1 MLVEACEIRLYEPR
15 QFKRFKRANEVRPV
29 YLQLSENFE
38 KNRSLKPRIEA
49 MKDTTNTHHEQ
60 ECQ

>member
-1 MLVEACEIRLYEPR
+1 MLVEACEIRLYESR
-15 QFKRFKRANEVRPV
+15 QFKRFKRANEVRTV

-38 KNRSLKPRIEA
+38 KNGSLKPRIEA
-49 MKDTTNTHHEQ
+49 MKDATNTHHEQ